1 MNQYSHETVRAL
13 NRKANLLRK
22 DVIEMMGE
30 GVSGH
35 IGGAMS
41 AAEMMAV
48 LYFQR
53 MHYDPKNPR
62 MAGRDRFLFSKGHA
76 AIIQYAC
83 LAEAGFFPREAMKTF
98 KEPDSI
104 LQGHPDV
111 RKAPGIEAG
120 TGSLGQGL
128 SIGLGMAL
136 GQRLNGETART
147 YVMMGD
153 GEINEGQ
160 IWEAAAAAANFKTDN
175 LLGIVDVNGL
185 QATGFCRDR
194 FDMGNLAAKWA
205 SFGWHVITID
215 GHSVEAILS
224 ALDEA
229 ETVKGQP
236 TVILM
241 KTVKGKGVRF
251 AENNPGFHNTTLNA
265 ETFAEAMRDLS
276 EEVDA

>member
-1 MNQYSHETVRAL
+1 MNTYDKSTVAAL
-13 NRKANLLRK
+13 SKKAAVLRR
-22 DVIEMMGE
+22 DVIEMMRN

-53 MHYDPKNPR
+53 MRYDARNPKA
-62 MAGRDRFLFSKGHA
+62 AGRDRFVMSKGHA

-83 LAEAGFFPREAMKTF
+83 LAEAGVIPKDTLSTF

-104 LQGHPDV
+104 LQGHPDYL
-111 RKAPGIEAG
+111 KTPGVEAG

-128 SIGLGMAL
+128 SVGLGMAL
-136 GQRLNGETART
+136 GQRLDKESSRT
-147 YVMMGD
+147 YVLMGD

-160 IWEAAAAAANFKTDN
+160 IWEAAAAAANFKVDN

-185 QATGFCRDR
+185 QATGFCRER
-194 FDMGNLAAKWA
+194 FDMGDLSKKWDA
-205 SFGWHVITID
+205 FGWHVISVD
-215 GHSVEAILS
+215 GHSIEEILR

-241 KTVKGKGVRF
+241 KTVKGKGVHF
-251 AENNPGFHNTTLNA
+251 AENNPGFHNTTLND
-265 ETFAEAMRDLS
+265 ETYAEAMRDLS
-276 EEVDA
+276 GEEEL